1 MELVKCLKLPE
12 NKTCLVI
19 LICQVYWL
27 VTWTW
32 SYVAWVIGPKIPATP
47 GWTRSHRD
55 LLALKLSSLG
65 YFPTSETWW
74 SISYNTELWLV
85 NQLPFGTLI
94 GQSVSILNSDWSI
107 LPAVTKDLVS
117 IDLSSL
123 TAVTALWNDDSWAEL
138 VSSNNPAERATIN
151 SWNLLM
157 TEITIESRELNFV
170 KTFCSYMFSRSLQI
184 TSC

>member
-1 MELVKCLKLPE
+1 MLLE
-12 NKTCLVI
+12 
-19 LICQVYWL
+19 WL
-27 VTWTW
+27 VQRYQPHQAEQDHTETCWLW
-32 SYVAWVIGPKIPATP
+32 SCHHWDTFQ
-47 GWTRSHRD
+47 H
-55 LLALKLSSLG
+55 LKHGGQSVTILNSD
-65 YFPTSETWW
+65 W
-74 SISYNTELWLV
+74 SISYHAELWLV

-107 LPAVTKDLVS
+107 LPAVTKDFVS

>member
-12 NKTCLVI
+12 NKHGVFNGLVF
-19 LICQVYWL
+19 LIGQVYWL

-94 GQSVSILNSDWSI
+94 GQSVSILNFDWSI
-107 LPAVTKDLVS
+107 LPAVTKDFVS

-138 VSSNNPAERATIN
+138 VSSNNPAERVIIKTK
-151 SWNLLM
+151 
-157 TEITIESRELNFV
+157 ITIESREFNSA
-170 KTFCSYMFSRSLQI
+170 KSFCS
-184 TSC
+184 